1 MILKVNTYLSSIKTC
16 TFGKYRFLYILI
28 FIQSFILL
36 TGQNSYSQKSEL
48 EYGLLNVGL
57 GSLIGGIGAV
67 INKENPEEKFETVL
81 LRGMAQGALG
91 GYLVFESKRLLK
103 FIPKYE
109 NYNIV
114 YPSKILNAA
123 GNSFIENAARDD
135 KFWSR
140 WHINFG
146 FSRIELLT
154 EDQWKI
160 RHRIM
165 IFDFGYAMKYFVQRE
180 FDFRKSMQLGT
191 LVFNTE
197 FDHANGMVNGN
208 LISLGPDSD
217 FTTYRHEL
225 IHTYQYEQFSGI
237 NNYLDLVSIHLKARS
252 SLYNTYSKI
261 FYTDINLYTFWLL
274 GELSDYDN
282 GFLEKEAYELK

>member
-1 MILKVNTYLSSIKTC
+1 MILKVNSYLSSLKTC
-16 TFGKYRFLYILI
+16 TFKEYRFLYILI
-28 FIQSFILL
+28 YSLFFSLLSGQKSF
-36 TGQNSYSQKSEL
+36 SQKSEF

-57 GSLIGGIGAV
+57 GSVVGGIGAV
-67 INKENPEEKFETVL
+67 INKKNPEEKFGVVL

-103 FIPKYE
+103 FIPKHK
-109 NYNIV
+109 NYHSV

-123 GNSFIENAARDD
+123 GNSIIENAARDD
-135 KFWSR
+135 NFWSR

-146 FSRIELLT
+146 FSRLELIT
-154 EDQWKI
+154 ENQWKI
-160 RHRIM
+160 THRIM

-180 FDFRKSMQLGT
+180 FDFRKSIQLGT

-197 FDHANGMVNGN
+197 FVDANGMVNGN
-208 LISLGPDSD
+208 LISLGPDAD

-237 NNYLDLVSIHLKARS
+237 NNYLDPVSDHLKSRS
-252 SLYNTYSKI
+252 SLYNTYTKI
-261 FYTDINLYTFWLL
+261 FYTDFNLYAFWLM